1 MLFKR
6 WMNNDNEDRSYED
19 KLSDIKE
26 LTANADAIV
35 IGAGAGLSTSAGF
48 TYSGERFDK
57 YFSDFK
63 ERYKFTDMYSGG
75 FYPYETLEEHW
86 AFWSRYIYINRY
98 MDAPKPVY
106 DNLYEL
112 VKDKDYFVITTNVD
126 HCFQKAGFDKHRL
139 YYTQGDYGL
148 FQCSEPCHKKT
159 YDNEDIIRKMVM
171 AQGYEFEEDGSLYLP
186 EGRNLKLTV
195 PSELVPYCPE
205 CGKPMSMNLR
215 SDNTFVEDEGWHMA
229 AQRYEQFLDRHKNL
243 NVVFIELGIGYN
255 TPVIIKYPFWQMT
268 DKWQHAHYICL
279 NYGQAYAPDEI
290 KEKSVCVN
298 KDIGEVIRRLL
309 SMVNRYH

>member
-98 MDAPKPVY
+98 MNAPKPVY

-159 YDNEDIIRKMVM
+159 YDNEDIIREMVM
-171 AQGYEFEEDGSLYLP
+171 AQGYEFKEDGSLYLP
-186 EGRNLKLTV
+186 EGRSLKLTV

-205 CGKPMSMNLR
+205 CGKPMNMNLR
-215 SDNTFVEDEGWHMA
+215 SDNTFVEDEGWHVA
-229 AQRYEQFLDRHKNL
+229 AKRYEQFLERHKNL
-243 NVVFIELGIGYN
+243 NIVFIELGIGYN

-309 SMVNRYH
+309 

>member
-171 AQGYEFEEDGSLYLP
+171 AQGYEFKEDGSLYLP
-186 EGRNLKLTV
+186 EGRSLKMIV

-215 SDNTFVEDEGWHMA
+215 ADNTFVEDEGWHVA

-243 NVVFIELGIGYN
+243 NIVFIELGIGYN

-290 KEKSVCVN
+290 KDKSVCVN
-298 KDIGEVIRRLL
+298 KDIDEVIRRLL
-309 SMVNRYH
+309 

>member
-63 ERYKFTDMYSGG
+63 EKYKFTDMYSGG

-171 AQGYEFEEDGSLYLP
+171 AQGYEFKEDGSLYLP
-186 EGRNLKLTV
+186 EGRSLKMIV

-215 SDNTFVEDEGWHMA
+215 ADNTFVEDEGWHVA

-243 NVVFIELGIGYN
+243 NIVFIELGIGYN

-290 KEKSVCVN
+290 KDKSVCVN
-298 KDIGEVIRRLL
+298 KDIDEVIRRLL
-309 SMVNRYH
+309 

>member
-35 IGAGAGLSTSAGF
+35 IGAGAGLSTSARF

-98 MDAPKPVY
+98 IDAPKPVY
-106 DNLYEL
+106 DKLYEL

-171 AQGYEFEEDGSLYLP
+171 AQGYEFKEDGSLYLP

-215 SDNTFVEDEGWHMA
+215 ADNTFVEDEGWHVA
-229 AQRYEQFLDRHKNL
+229 AKRYEQFLERHKNL
-243 NVVFIELGIGYN
+243 NIVFIELGIGYN

-290 KEKSVCVN
+290 KDKSVCVN
-298 KDIGEVIRRLL
+298 KDIDEVIRRLL
-309 SMVNRYH
+309 

>member
-48 TYSGERFDK
+48 TYSGERYDK

-171 AQGYEFEEDGSLYLP
+171 AQGYEFKEDGSLYLP
-186 EGRNLKLTV
+186 EGRSLKMIV

-215 SDNTFVEDEGWHMA
+215 ADNTFVEDEGWHVA

-290 KEKSVCVN
+290 KDKSVCVN
-298 KDIGEVIRRLL
+298 KDIDEVIRRLL
-309 SMVNRYH
+309 

>member
-98 MDAPKPVY
+98 MDTPKPVY

-171 AQGYEFEEDGSLYLP
+171 AQGYEFKEDGSLYLP

-215 SDNTFVEDEGWHMA
+215 ADNTFVEDEGWHVA
-229 AQRYEQFLDRHKNL
+229 AKRYEQFLERHKNL
-243 NVVFIELGIGYN
+243 NIVFIELGIGYN

-290 KEKSVCVN
+290 KDKSVCVN
-298 KDIGEVIRRLL
+298 KDIDEIIRRLL
-309 SMVNRYH
+309 